1 MPNPDAISWFKG
13 QFLSPIQTA
22 IAGTPFTTDFL
33 IAIACQE
40 TGYLWNTLR
49 RHLPVGRV
57 LELCVGD
64 TIDFT
69 PPNKGRKAFPKN
81 KAELV
86 AHPRGQEMFAIGRNA
101 LVEMAQYITS
111 FRSSAANPEK
121 FCRGYGLF
129 QYDLQ
134 HFKTD
139 PEYFLERRW
148 VDFDN
153 SLALC
158 ISELKAAQ
166 RRARLHEK
174 ALLSDLELC
183 QVAIAYNRGTFDPA
197 KGLKQGY
204 KSRDGRYYGENIQSF
219 LQLAQRTPAP
229 STIPAAPTPPP
240 SGGTILPLP
249 TPVEA
254 LGKIYRVE
262 VETQPLRLRSSPEIP
277 PGDPGRN
284 LIARLPDGQLV
295 RAVTNEIQGE
305 FIEVETSLRG
315 ARYRGWVSVRY
326 LVEARDQMVIRVA
339 TPAPPDATPPIPAA
353 QAPRGRSAMT
363 RRRDP
368 ATALSL
374 NEPDQPTRQ
383 GRTPAELC
391 DDLQAIIAWL
401 DVENPQ
407 HARYRPARGLTFCNI
422 YAHDYCHLA
431 GVYLP
436 RVWWTGAALAR
447 LARGESAEPRL
458 AQTIEE
464 QRANSLFGW
473 FRDFGLDFGWRQ
485 TGTLTK
491 LQEAANQGAVC
502 LIVARRHSDG
512 PPGHITVVAPETPT
526 QRARRN
532 AGDEVTAPLQS
543 QAGTRNFRLSTG
555 TPNWWRDD
563 RFAESAFWI
572 HA

>member
-13 QFLSPIQTA
+13 QFQPRIQAA

-101 LVEMAQYITS
+101 LVEMAQYITA

-148 VDFDN
+148 VDFDT

-174 ALLSDLELC
+174 TLLSDLELC
-183 QVAIAYNRGTFDPA
+183 QVAIAYNRGSFDPA

-204 KSRDGRYYGENIQSF
+204 KNSDGRYYGENIQGF
-219 LQLAQRTPAP
+219 LQLA
-229 STIPAAPTPPP
+229 
-240 SGGTILPLP
+240 
-249 TPVEA
+249 
-254 LGKIYRVE
+254 
-262 VETQPLRLRSSPEIP
+262 
-277 PGDPGRN
+277 
-284 LIARLPDGQLV
+284 
-295 RAVTNEIQGE
+295 
-305 FIEVETSLRG
+305 
-315 ARYRGWVSVRY
+315 
-326 LVEARDQMVIRVA
+326 
-339 TPAPPDATPPIPAA
+339 
-353 QAPRGRSAMT
+353 
-363 RRRDP
+363 
-368 ATALSL
+368 
-374 NEPDQPTRQ
+374 
-383 GRTPAELC
+383 
-391 DDLQAIIAWL
+391 
-401 DVENPQ
+401 
-407 HARYRPARGLTFCNI
+407 
-422 YAHDYCHLA
+422 
-431 GVYLP
+431 
-436 RVWWTGAALAR
+436 
-447 LARGESAEPRL
+447 
-458 AQTIEE
+458 
-464 QRANSLFGW
+464 
-473 FRDFGLDFGWRQ
+473 
-485 TGTLTK
+485 
-491 LQEAANQGAVC
+491 
-502 LIVARRHSDG
+502 
-512 PPGHITVVAPETPT
+512 
-526 QRARRN
+526 
-532 AGDEVTAPLQS
+532 
-543 QAGTRNFRLSTG
+543 
-555 TPNWWRDD
+555 
-563 RFAESAFWI
+563 
-572 HA
+572 